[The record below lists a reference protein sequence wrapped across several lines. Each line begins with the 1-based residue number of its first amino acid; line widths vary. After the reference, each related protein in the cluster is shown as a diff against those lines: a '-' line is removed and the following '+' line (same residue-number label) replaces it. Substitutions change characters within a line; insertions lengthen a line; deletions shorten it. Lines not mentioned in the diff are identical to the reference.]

1 MIPRPVPL
9 QRAVLAVVAASA
21 LLLGLLAGTA
31 PAQAATTVVTGTI
44 TSFDGRP
51 VSTGV
56 ELYVNIAEPDQAP
69 LWSSTQQVFSDENG
83 VYRFDEGLDAT
94 QYRIGVAPQSLSS
107 YDEETGE
114 TTFTNLAPVFHP
126 AARTVE
132 SATTVKVPAGR
143 TTTVDITSPEGGVVS
158 GTVTGQP
165 DLRHDNLAVIAQY
178 RDPATGT
185 WGTAGFA
192 PVFEED
198 HAYDLVLQPGS
209 YKLRFYDGNG
219 YHYTEYWND
228 AATRD
233 AGQDVTVTAGGTLPG
248 VDAELARAGRIEGR
262 LTLASGAPVDTDN
275 SFTTIERRDPATGT
289 WSQVDDV
296 DGGYLDAE
304 GRFGF
309 GPLVAGTYRVK
320 AVSNKYPDT
329 YYGGGTEGTPIT
341 VETSQV
347 VTGIDLSLTKPGS
360 VSGAVQLPTG
370 KAAPGATVVVYA
382 KAESGTWTQVDESS
396 TDSRGGYVIGDVPAG
411 TYAVQ
416 VFPGNPAYA
425 PQVYLG
431 KTSLDAGT
439 PVTVKDGT
447 RTRLSTVKLAAGATV
462 SGTITL
468 PKGVSDR
475 VARTVDV
482 IDPASGDLV
491 SSVVASKRGS
501 GTSWTYAV
509 PGLAAGSYQV
519 QFARSSGSSLA
530 TGQFFKNVPETQG
543 RASATAVKVTAGK
556 TTPSVNATLRT
567 GATITGR
574 VLDTR
579 GEPLRCSVLAVSAD
593 GTLTTRS
600 AVSSSSTGTF
610 TISGL
615 SAGQYKVLVQ
625 GDESACVADPQSN
638 DETSGYYFDGDDT
651 AGRTTWDPAQA
662 NLVTVEG
669 TGTSALADQYYGPVE
684 GDTFDSAP
692 APTVTGKAAV
702 GSRLASDTAGDA
714 TPGQDGI
721 AYQWLRNGKPISGAT
736 ETGYTV
742 VAADAGTVLTVRYTW
757 RKEGYVDVVTA
768 SRDVKIG
775 ASNLAKPTI
784 SGTPAVGR
792 TLKAARGTWAG
803 TGWTYGYQWYRGD
816 AAIKGATASTYT
828 PTRSDRSKTL
838 TVRVTARKTGFA
850 SATAASAGTK
860 VR

>member
-1 MIPRPVPL
+1 M
-9 QRAVLAVVAASA
+9 
-21 LLLGLLAGTA
+21 
-31 PAQAATTVVTGTI
+31 
-44 TSFDGRP
+44 
-51 VSTGV
+51 
-56 ELYVNIAEPDQAP
+56 
-69 LWSSTQQVFSDENG
+69 
-83 VYRFDEGLDAT
+83 
-94 QYRIGVAPQSLSS
+94 
-107 YDEETGE
+107 
-114 TTFTNLAPVFHP
+114 
-126 AARTVE
+126 
-132 SATTVKVPAGR
+132 
-143 TTTVDITSPEGGVVS
+143 
-158 GTVTGQP
+158 
-165 DLRHDNLAVIAQY
+165 
-178 RDPATGT
+178 
-185 WGTAGFA
+185 
-192 PVFEED
+192 
-198 HAYDLVLQPGS
+198 
-209 YKLRFYDGNG
+209 
-219 YHYTEYWND
+219 
-228 AATRD
+228 
-233 AGQDVTVTAGGTLPG
+233 
-248 VDAELARAGRIEGR
+248 
-262 LTLASGAPVDTDN
+262 
-275 SFTTIERRDPATGT
+275 
-289 WSQVDDV
+289 
-296 DGGYLDAE
+296 
-304 GRFGF
+304 
-309 GPLVAGTYRVK
+309 AGTYRVK
-320 AVSNKYPDT
+320 AVSNEYPDT

-447 RTRLSTVKLAAGATV
+447 RTRLSTVKLTAGATV

-692 APTVTGKAAV
+692 APTVTGK
-702 GSRLASDTAGDA
+702 
-714 TPGQDGI
+714 
-721 AYQWLRNGKPISGAT
+721 
-736 ETGYTV
+736 
-742 VAADAGTVLTVRYTW
+742 
-757 RKEGYVDVVTA
+757 GYVDVVTA